1 MINHSFIHLP
11 GIGETTERKLWDQGV
26 RSWDDLELSLGD
38 VFGAKK
44 AATVA
49 ASLEESRVALESG
62 EFKYFA
68 DRMKNA
74 HMWRLIP
81 ECIDSVA
88 YLDIETTGLGFPP
101 QSHSTTIA
109 VLFKGELI
117 VEHEPDRKLALLERL
132 EAEAKILITFNGV
145 CFDIPFLRHEVGL
158 ALGLPHVDLCLWFRR
173 HDIRGGLKAIQRAF
187 PQVHQRSSMDI
198 DGFDAVRLWRMHKR
212 GVPRALETLM
222 TYNAEDSLV
231 LQPLMNIAYERE
243 LVRHSHLPLRSLGE
257 PPPLPSIATEV
268 DAFAYAVLRGEESW
282 QVPEGW

>member
-1 MINHSFIHLP
+1 MLNHSFLHLP

-26 RSWDDLELSLGD
+26 RSWDDLESSLGD
-38 VFGAKK
+38 IFGAKK

-49 ASLEESRVALESG
+49 ASLDESRAAFESG

-68 DRMKNA
+68 DRMKGA

-81 ECIDSVA
+81 ECSDAVA

-109 VLFKGELI
+109 VLFKGEI
-117 VEHEPDRKLALLERL
+117 RVEHEPERKRALLERI
-132 EAEAKILITFNGV
+132 EAEAKMLVTFNGM
-145 CFDIPFLRHEVGL
+145 CFDMPFLRHETGL
-158 ALGLPHVDLCLWFRR
+158 QFGLPHVDLCIWFRR

-198 DGFDAVRLWRMHKR
+198 DGFDAVRLWRMHER

-231 LQPLMNIAYERE
+231 LQPLMHIAYERE
-243 LVRHSHLPLRSLGE
+243 LERHAHLPLRLLE
-257 PPPLPSIATEV
+257 TPPELPKLATDV
-268 DAFAYAVLRGEESW
+268 CPFVYGLLRGEETW

>member
-1 MINHSFIHLP
+1 MLNYSFLHIP
-11 GIGETTERKLWDQGV
+11 GIGETTEKRLWDQGV
-26 RSWDDLELSLGD
+26 RSWDDLESSLGD

-49 ASLEESRVALESG
+49 AHLEESRAAFESG
-62 EFKYFA
+62 EFKYFSE
-68 DRMKNA
+68 RMKGA

-81 ECIDSVA
+81 QCQDAVA

-117 VEHEPDRKLALLERL
+117 VEHEPERKLALLERL
-132 EAEAKILITFNGV
+132 EAEAKMIVTFNGM
-145 CFDIPFLRHEVGL
+145 CFDMPFLRHETGL
-158 ALGLPHVDLCLWFRR
+158 ELRVPHVDLCIWFRR

-187 PQVHQRSSMDI
+187 PEVHQRSSMDI

-231 LQPLMNIAYERE
+231 LQPLMHIAFERE
-243 LVRHSHLPLRSLGE
+243 LSRHAHLPLRSLE
-257 PPPLPSIATEV
+257 TPPPLPSIQTEV
-268 DAFAYAVLRGEESW
+268 CSYVYSLLRGEETW
-282 QVPEGW
+282 TVPEGW